1 MERQAPG
8 GLLPPLAALSVNSP
22 SISHT
27 LPTHMA
33 FIHSS
38 HTLGGSGATVS
49 ALLAPDTD
57 TAVRDTV
64 TCDIARDL
72 CQAITHEERGKET
85 LRGAPMRDANKVV
98 L

>member
-1 MERQAPG
+1 MCLPAPG
-8 GLLPPLAALSVNSP
+8 RLCPPLLPCKQLIRFTHPA
-22 SISHT
+22 HT
-27 LPTHMA
+27 FGA
-33 FIHSS
+33 FHTS

-64 TCDIARDL
+64 TCDKALDL
-72 CQAITHEERGKET
+72 SQAMTHEERREKT
-85 LRGAPMRDANKVV
+85 LRSAPMRCANEAV